1 MKKKT
6 LNLFIEINKTCFNFY
21 VGQKNDL
28 NDNLKTV
35 YTSKILLEGIENNQ
49 ITNLKQ
55 VNNILKENIYLIEQ
69 KFNYTFKEIILI
81 LENFKPS
88 FINLAGYKKLNG
100 SQILKENIIYI
111 LNTLKSYVDEFEKD
125 KIILHIFNTKFF
137 LDYKKIENLPIGL
150 FGDHYSHEL
159 SLSLIKIND
168 YKNLI
173 SIFENCNL
181 KIKKI
186 LLKSFIKGAYIIDE
200 FKNVDTFFNIEIN
213 NKNSRIFYFNN
224 NSLKTD
230 QNFNFGKDIIV
241 KDVLKITSLKENT
254 IKNILNNIEFETK
267 DFEEDIIEEK
277 FFVSDNYTKIKKKL
291 IYDIVLARIEEILQL
306 ILFDN
311 INFKYFSTTSGT
323 VFLKFDEETPM
334 IIKKVFE
341 EVAKLN
347 GKFEVVTINE
357 LSSEKLLKTAD
368 KIVQFGWKSEAI
380 PTTSPKKSLIS
391 RLFEAIFT

>member
-1 MKKKT
+1 M
-6 LNLFIEINKTCFNFY
+6 
-21 VGQKNDL
+21 
-28 NDNLKTV
+28 
-35 YTSKILLEGIENNQ
+35 
-49 ITNLKQ
+49 
-55 VNNILKENIYLIEQ
+55 
-69 KFNYTFKEIILI
+69 
-81 LENFKPS
+81 
-88 FINLAGYKKLNG
+88 
-100 SQILKENIIYI
+100 
-111 LNTLKSYVDEFEKD
+111 
-125 KIILHIFNTKFF
+125 
-137 LDYKKIENLPIGL
+137 

-159 SLSLIKIND
+159 SLSLIKKND

-186 LLKSFIKGAYIIDE
+186 LLKSFIKGAYIIVE
-200 FKNVDTFFNIEIN
+200 FKYVDTFFNIEIN

-323 VFLKFDEETPM
+323 VFLKFDEETPT

-347 GKFEVVTINE
+347 GRFEVVTINE

>member
-200 FKNVDTFFNIEIN
+200 FKNVDTF
-213 NKNSRIFYFNN
+213 
-224 NSLKTD
+224 LT
-230 QNFNFGKDIIV
+230 
-241 KDVLKITSLKENT
+241 
-254 IKNILNNIEFETK
+254 
-267 DFEEDIIEEK
+267 
-277 FFVSDNYTKIKKKL
+277 
-291 IYDIVLARIEEILQL
+291 
-306 ILFDN
+306 
-311 INFKYFSTTSGT
+311 
-323 VFLKFDEETPM
+323 
-334 IIKKVFE
+334 
-341 EVAKLN
+341 
-347 GKFEVVTINE
+347 
-357 LSSEKLLKTAD
+357 
-368 KIVQFGWKSEAI
+368 
-380 PTTSPKKSLIS
+380 
-391 RLFEAIFT
+391 